1 MPKQPNSDHC
11 FVCGRDNPRG
21 LRMVFHDDGEQVTSQ
36 TTVDEMFQ
44 GYPGIVHGGVVAAML
59 DEVVARVA
67 MVQDHMHFLMSVRLA
82 VKFRLP
88 TPTSI
93 PIRLLGRRIRDRG
106 RFTEAQAQ
114 RVLPNYSRCKNLK
127 HVIFGLLG
135 HAVAVFREEMPIGSL
150 RRIQWN
156 AFKRFFGYT
165 LWAGQLA

>member
-1 MPKQPNSDHC
+1 
-11 FVCGRDNPRG
+11 
-21 LRMVFHDDGEQVTSQ
+21 
-36 TTVDEMFQ
+36 MFQ

-114 RVLPNYSRCKNLK
+114 LLLPDGRVAADAEVALADLPAALREQ
-127 HVIFGLLG
+127 FDPERLG
-135 HAVAVFREEMPIGSL
+135 WRVDP
-150 RRIQWN
+150 
-156 AFKRFFGYT
+156 
-165 LWAGQLA
+165 